1 MKKKEK
7 EDCDRLV
14 EGEGEGEEKEDA
26 KKEAGCIDKN
36 KRRKVG
42 KDRELNWSEEALGRF
57 IAWAEGIPS
66 GTVTMVGGVQTVIE
80 TGGKEEPT
88 VRPPEEKSRKRTRSE
103 YTIP

>member
-1 MKKKEK
+1 MQRRKP
-7 EDCDRLV
+7 
-14 EGEGEGEEKEDA
+14 
-26 KKEAGCIDKN
+26 GCINKN

-57 IAWAEGIPS
+57 IGARAEGIPS

-88 VRPPEEKSRKRTRSE
+88 VRPRQRKKVGSAREVSTK
-103 YTIP
+103 YPNHTHN